1 VSEVLEVPPANG
13 DEPRG
18 ARRLVRTFVSL
29 AGAELLTRA
38 SLFAAALI
46 VVRAL
51 SPGSFGEFSYALALA
66 SIVNFV
72 IDFGVTPLVTR
83 DISAEP
89 GRAGPLLGAF
99 LRTQVLMA
107 SGTFALATAL
117 AYAGAFGGPASFAA
131 LALALGAIS
140 VSSLSRPFEATVT
153 GRGRAQIVTFGRIVR
168 GVALIGATV
177 IAALIDKTPE
187 SFLTALLASEVIGVL
202 AVGALTLARSTRPVF
217 AGGLAD
223 LRRLLRLSIPF
234 AVLAGF
240 SVLYLRVDILMLGQ
254 LESAADVG
262 NYGIA
267 SRIMDT
273 AIVVP
278 AYFGS
283 AFLATI
289 AQTGP
294 RTARGHMQ
302 TAGALRHILVICVPL
317 AFALGVCADPLVNL
331 VAGSDYDSAGT
342 LLAILSPWL
351 ALIASYS
358 VLSNLQVALDRV
370 RVLIAIVL
378 AGLVLK
384 IAANGVL
391 IPLYGPEGAA
401 VAAVIAEAAVVVAQW
416 WSARDYIRF
425 REMSGYFAR
434 LLVSTGAMIATT
446 LPLIGP
452 LGWPLAL
459 ALGFVVFGALAVA
472 LGCVSREELRV
483 ATASLRARA
492 T

>member
-1 VSEVLEVPPANG
+1 VTEVQEVPPASG

-46 VVRAL
+46 IVRAL
-51 SPGSFGEFSYALALA
+51 SPGSFGDFSYALALA

-89 GRAGPLLGAF
+89 GRAEPLLGAF
-99 LRTQVLMA
+99 LRTQALMA
-107 SGTFALATAL
+107 LGTFTVAAAL
-117 AYAGAFGGPASFAA
+117 AYTGAFGGPASFAA
-131 LALALGAIS
+131 LVLALGAIS

-153 GRGRAQIVTFGRIVR
+153 GRGKAQIVTVGRIVR

-177 IAALIDKTPE
+177 IAAFIDKTPE
-187 SFLTALLASEVIGVL
+187 AFLAALLASEAIGVL
-202 AVGALTLARSTRPVF
+202 AVGSLCLTRSTRPVF

-223 LRRLLRLSIPF
+223 LRRLLRLSVPF

-294 RTARGHMQ
+294 RTARGQMQ

-317 AFALGVCADPLVNL
+317 AFALAVCADPLVDL
-331 VAGSDYDSAGT
+331 VAGGEYDSAGT

-378 AGLVLK
+378 TGLLLK
-384 IAANGVL
+384 IALNGVL
-391 IPLYGPEGAA
+391 IPLYGSEGAA
-401 VAAVIAEAAVVVAQW
+401 VAAVIAESAVVVAQW
-416 WSARDYIRF
+416 WSARDYVSIHQF
-425 REMSGYFAR
+425 IGYFAR
-434 LLVSTGAMIATT
+434 LLVCTGAMVGTT
-446 LPLIGP
+446 LPLIGA

-459 ALGFVVFGALAVA
+459 ALGFAAFGVLAVA
-472 LGCVSREELRV
+472 LGCVSIEELRV
-483 ATASLRARA
+483 ARASLRARA